1 MAGFR
6 DNPDRN
12 RPKIVRELKAL
23 GFDVEIIAQPLDIL
37 VGAHGHNF
45 MFEIKNPE
53 HRGRKLRFSSEKQKA
68 WWLKPWGGHRDVIF
82 STEDALAAIEARIGR
97 FSP

>member
-1 MAGFR
+1 MTYR

-12 RPKIVRELKAL
+12 RPQIIRELTAL
-23 GFDVEIIAQPLDIL
+23 GFDVEIIGQPLDIL

-45 MFEIKNPE
+45 MFEIKNSAE
-53 HRGRKLRFSSEKQKA
+53 RKVRWSSKKQKD
-68 WWLKPWGGHRDVIF
+68 WWLKPWGGHRDIIF
-82 STEDALAAIEARIGR
+82 STDDALAAIEARIGQ